1 MNVQTLKKQCNI
13 AFGYA
18 NARLALNYYIFTDDL
33 AGAETLPVNVDE
45 CTRQLRSCLNE
56 YLHGGQPVDE
66 VIALRSRVIREME
79 TVTGYTNC
87 LAIYDYV
94 LIRMEGRFNEN
105 LKLED
110 ETGFVDKLV
119 QFISEAE
126 DAAIFKHRLSMVI
139 AQLPVRFTR
148 HKFYAMVSE
157 ALALYTGAG
166 KASVNTLM
174 DNLRAIS
181 MTGLPADMKPGYDVS
196 FEILEQFRAIDFKN
210 ISADEFKKSKLKII
224 YVSDLMNKYI
234 SWYMSLQEL
243 LNDLYVLLLSRDR
256 AMADR
261 EEVKTVHAMLEM
273 LLDETI
279 SERTEEKEEA
289 LIACLNKLE
298 GVQEAYYEQYQR
310 CISEFAAAADDMSGE
325 AKISRR
331 LDMLL
336 SNSSFFQLEEH
347 QGEPGLADKAWLNEV
362 INVFIRELDEVFA
375 KSPKVVVR
383 VIMARI
389 LSELPLRFNSIGE
402 LKSYI
407 ANSLGSCADAAE
419 KSACI
424 EQLRF
429 NMESENA
436 LV

>member
-1 MNVQTLKKQCNI
+1 MNVQTLKKQCKI

-33 AGAETLPVNVDE
+33 AEAEKLPVNVDA
-45 CTRQLRSCLNE
+45 CTRRFRSCLNE

-79 TVTGYTNC
+79 TVTRYIGC
-87 LAIYDYV
+87 FMIYDYV
-94 LIRMEGRFNEN
+94 LNRMERRFNQN

-110 ETGFVDKLV
+110 ETDFADKLV
-119 QFISEAE
+119 QFIYGAK
-126 DAAIFKHRLSMVI
+126 DAATFKQRLSLVL

-148 HKFYAMVSE
+148 HKFYGMVSE
-157 ALALYTGAG
+157 ALTVLTGAE

-181 MTGLPADMKPGYDVS
+181 KTGLPADMKPGYDEP
-196 FEILEQFRAIDFKN
+196 FELLEQFQTIDFKN
-210 ISADEFKKSKLKII
+210 ISADEFKQAELSIL
-224 YVSDLMNKYI
+224 YVSDMLDEYVL
-234 SWYMSLQEL
+234 WYMSLQDL

-256 AMADR
+256 AMAAT

-273 LLDETI
+273 LLEETLP
-279 SERTEEKEEA
+279 ERTEEKEEA
-289 LIACLNKLE
+289 LISGLNKLE

-310 CISEFAAAADDMSGE
+310 SISEFAAAADDKSGE
-325 AKISRR
+325 AEISRR

-336 SNSSFFQLEEH
+336 SDSLFFQLEEP

-362 INVFIRELDEVFA
+362 ANEFFGELDEIFS

-383 VIMARI
+383 AIMAMI
-389 LSELPLRFNSIGE
+389 LSELPFRFNSTDE
-402 LKSYI
+402 LHSYI
-407 ANSLGSCADAAE
+407 TNSLGSCADAAE

-424 EQLRF
+424 ELLRQ
-429 NMESENA
+429 NMENENG